1 MATTVGAAA
10 NITNARAFSQRV
22 YRIFVQPATEWLV
35 IEKEDRH
42 VVELYLG
49 YIVPLAALAP
59 LATLIGT
66 SVLGVRLP
74 SGGSYRVPFGAAA
87 VSALV
92 QYALALFG
100 IHVLAVIIDLL
111 APHFGG
117 STSRIRAL
125 QLAAFASTPSYVAGI
140 AALVPALRVLGVAG
154 LYSLWL
160 IYLGLPVMMRV
171 PRGRAFAYTASVVI
185 SAIALFLVAGLIAS
199 RFIAY
204 PSLSLPVR

>member
-1 MATTVGAAA
+1 MATT
-10 NITNARAFSQRV
+10 TNARSFSQRV
-22 YRIFVQPATEWLV
+22 CRILVQPASEWLV
-35 IEKEDRH
+35 IDKEDRR
-42 VVELYLG
+42 VVDLYLG
-49 YIVPLAALAP
+49 YLVPLAALPP

-100 IHVLAVIIDLL
+100 IYVLAVIIDLL

-117 STSRIRAL
+117 SKSPIRAL
-125 QLAAFASTPSYVAGI
+125 QLAAYASTPSYLAAF

-160 IYLGLPVMMRV
+160 IYLGLPVMMRA
-171 PRGRAFAYTASVVI
+171 PRNRTFAYTASVVI
-185 SAIALFLVAGLIAS
+185 SAIVLFLVAGLIAS